1 MPGDPGGEGDD
12 LVKLEGKGD
21 GAKGLDNKRNTL
33 VEPAGKVD
41 RAGEPTV
48 PLDHALAQ
56 SLLEVHKDERELVGA
71 QRRKGAGRGHK
82 DVTEG
87 TGFGK
92 PMSSLGS
99 SLAQSLAGG
108 RKDVES
114 DAEDLGGSG
123 EDGDDGKDLEG
134 VGGDGELL

>member
-1 MPGDPGGEGDD
+1 MGQVYFKTNRNLEEDQVVDRGLQDKDDVPGDPGGEGDD
-12 LVKLEGKGD
+12 LVELEGKGD

-33 VEPAGKVD
+33 VEPAGK
-41 RAGEPTV
+41 
-48 PLDHALAQ
+48 
-56 SLLEVHKDERELVGA
+56 
-71 QRRKGAGRGHK
+71 
-82 DVTEG
+82 DVTKG

-92 PMSSLGS
+92 PMRPLGS
-99 SLAQSLAGG
+99 SLAQSLAGW

-114 DAEDLGGSG
+114 DAEDLGGSGEDG